1 MLRVLSY
8 SKELETEKL
17 MKEKEQKLRD
27 NFKGIDRA
35 KTTKTLSI
43 PRNSRQHSHQE
54 AGHKWQAH
62 QEERGPQTQILFLVQ
77 NVAYDNKFMTD
88 YEVVKDQLPEE
99 WHRVPTKPLHP
110 KKIPVQTA
118 QKKTTPSE
126 TRRTGQVA
134 ARMVSYGRQDRK
146 VEQNKPQNV
155 WARHQASQREDWEE
169 LHSPE
174 GTEEGREEEAE
185 GTDRQEV
192 GDEGW
197 ETQLRLQARQPHHHR
212 R

>member
-1 MLRVLSY
+1 MTSLPRGRRTTTR
-8 SKELETEKL
+8 SK
-17 MKEKEQKLRD
+17 
-27 NFKGIDRA
+27 
-35 KTTKTLSI
+35 
-43 PRNSRQHSHQE
+43 
-54 AGHKWQAH
+54 
-62 QEERGPQTQILFLVQ
+62 TQIPFLVQ
-77 NVAYDNKFMTD
+77 NVAYDNKFMID

-99 WHRVPTKPLHP
+99 WHLVPTKPPHP

-118 QKKTTPSE
+118 QKRTTPSE

-169 LHSPE
+169 LPSPE
-174 GTEEGREEEAE
+174 GTEEGREEETE

-192 GDEGW
+192 GDEG
-197 ETQLRLQARQPHHHR
+197 
-212 R
+212 

>member
-1 MLRVLSY
+1 MTSPPRGRRTTTR
-8 SKELETEKL
+8 SK
-17 MKEKEQKLRD
+17 
-27 NFKGIDRA
+27 
-35 KTTKTLSI
+35 
-43 PRNSRQHSHQE
+43 
-54 AGHKWQAH
+54 
-62 QEERGPQTQILFLVQ
+62 TQILFLVQ

-169 LHSPE
+169 LPSRVQLNCAYRHANPIIIAVSH
-174 GTEEGREEEAE
+174 
-185 GTDRQEV
+185 
-192 GDEGW
+192 
-197 ETQLRLQARQPHHHR
+197 ETIFEM
-212 R
+212 

>member
-1 MLRVLSY
+1 MTSPPRG
-8 SKELETEKL
+8 K
-17 MKEKEQKLRD
+17 R
-27 NFKGIDRA
+27 
-35 KTTKTLSI
+35 TTKRS
-43 PRNSRQHSHQE
+43 
-54 AGHKWQAH
+54 K
-62 QEERGPQTQILFLVQ
+62 TQILFLVQ
-77 NVAYDNKFMTD
+77 NVAYDNKFMID

-99 WHRVPTKPLHP
+99 WHLVPTKPPHP

-192 GDEGW
+192 GDEG
-197 ETQLRLQARQPHHHR
+197 
-212 R
+212 

>member
-1 MLRVLSY
+1 M
-8 SKELETEKL
+8 
-17 MKEKEQKLRD
+17 
-27 NFKGIDRA
+27 
-35 KTTKTLSI
+35 
-43 PRNSRQHSHQE
+43 
-54 AGHKWQAH
+54 
-62 QEERGPQTQILFLVQ
+62 
-77 NVAYDNKFMTD
+77 AYDNKFMID

-99 WHRVPTKPLHP
+99 WHLVPTKPPHP

-118 QKKTTPSE
+118 QKRTTPSE

-146 VEQNKPQNV
+146 VEQNKPHNV
-155 WARHQASQREDWEE
+155 WARHQASQCEDWEE

-192 GDEGW
+192 GDEG
-197 ETQLRLQARQPHHHR
+197 
-212 R
+212 

>member
-8 SKELETEKL
+8 NKELETEKL
-17 MKEKEQKLRD
+17 MKEKEQKFRD
-27 NFKGIDRA
+27 DFKGIDRA
-35 KTTKTLSI
+35 KITKTRSI
-43 PRNSRQHSHQE
+43 PRNNRQHSHQE
-54 AGHKWQAH
+54 AGHK
-62 QEERGPQTQILFLVQ
+62 
-77 NVAYDNKFMTD
+77 FMID
-88 YEVVKDQLPEE
+88 HEVDKDQLPEE
-99 WHRVPTKPLHP
+99 WHLVPTKPLHP

-192 GDEGW
+192 GDEG
-197 ETQLRLQARQPHHHR
+197 
-212 R
+212 